1 MWLTPSLQQGR
12 GTTAPKGSLRGQLG
26 GWGYLGVVEVP
37 GSLSWW
43 GMGNLSPWP
52 EFLSY
57 SPTPTGKAS
66 FSKTRAGTLSM

>member
-1 MWLTPSLQQGR
+1 MAQPLPAAGQGHHSSQWFPQR
-12 GTTAPKGSLRGQLG
+12 PALG
-26 GWGYLGVVEVP
+26 LGVLGVVEIP

-66 FSKTRAGTLSM
+66 FSKTGAGALSM